1 MSMETFKAFEDYIIW
16 HRDNRPSSQRFRDA
30 CSQAADYEM
39 LHIRD
44 DFGSYQERLL
54 EDFRRDAAECDEDD
68 CERAG
73 FIAMRA
79 RQCRNAL
86 AVWRELR
93 ASGVVAGGA
102 QPLPQGRADEA

>member
-1 MSMETFKAFEDYIIW
+1 METFKAFEDYIIW
-16 HRDNRPSSQRFRDA
+16 NRDNRPSSQRFRDA

-54 EDFRRDAAECDEDD
+54 EDFRRDAAEGDEDD
-68 CERAG
+68 CERANI
-73 FIAMRA
+73 IAMRA

-86 AVWRELR
+86 EVWREWKE
-93 ASGVVAGGA
+93 G
-102 QPLPQGRADEA
+102 QQW